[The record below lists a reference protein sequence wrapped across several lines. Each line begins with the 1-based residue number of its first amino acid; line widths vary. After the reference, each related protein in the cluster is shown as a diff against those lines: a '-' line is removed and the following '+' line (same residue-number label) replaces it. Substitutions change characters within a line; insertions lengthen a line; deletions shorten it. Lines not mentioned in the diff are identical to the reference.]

1 MGLGAYALQTNQDSG
16 GGEGKNE
23 KKTKIS
29 HHSQSN
35 KRRPISSFFF
45 LRSPQVHNILCTVTN
60 GVLTEPSRVMDQ
72 RPAGQDPQGLVGASA
87 MADAVAVEQQR
98 QGAEEKDPGRVRAP
112 EEAAPSTLPRTQGRV
127 RLGLAGHSLLHGP
140 VRVCLQ
146 GTGFLGRFELL
157 KLFLCLFR
165 NFSKIKDIVDFD
177 YTVRVGWWVYEKGEG
192 MEGK

>member
-1 MGLGAYALQTNQDSG
+1 MLCNQTKIREGQRKKRKNNQDFPITLSR
-16 GGEGKNE
+16 
-23 KKTKIS
+23 TKDA
-29 HHSQSN
+29 
-35 KRRPISSFFF
+35 PFPLFSFFD
-45 LRSPQVHNILCTVTN
+45 PPNILCTVTN
-60 GVLTEPSRVMDQ
+60 GVHTEPSRVMDQ
-72 RPAGQDPQGLVGASA
+72 RPAGQDPQGLVGGSA

-98 QGAEEKDPGRVRAP
+98 KGAEEKDPGRVRAP

-177 YTVRVGWWVYEKGEG
+177 YTVRIGWWVYEKGEG